1 MSMVYS
7 QCLICHQNIAVGHAM
22 WCELYTGVPLVLGK
36 DIFMDP
42 AKLGAE
48 VTVVVEKLI
57 EKQQEKQG
65 E

>member
-1 MSMVYS
+1 MSMVYG
-7 QCLICHQNIAVGHAM
+7 QCSICQQNIAVGHTM
-22 WCELYTGVPLVLGK
+22 WCELYVGVPLVLGK